1 MLDIKFVRENPDAI
15 DTAMANRQTSWDRE
29 KFFELDDERRAVITE
44 VEELQATRNA
54 ESKKIG
60 ALMKEGKK
68 DEAEAAK
75 EAVRAVNEKIDG
87 LAERRTALEQEQY
100 DFMAHLPNI
109 PCEAT
114 PYGKDE
120 DENIERRRW
129 GTPREFDFEVKDHVD
144 VGAPLGLDFD
154 TAAKESG
161 ARFAFMRGQ
170 IARLHRALAQ
180 FMLDTH
186 TRENGYV
193 ECYTPYIVTAS
204 TMQGTGQLP
213 KFEEDLFAAKKGGAF
228 GEQEQMY
235 LVPTAEVTLTN
246 QVAGMMLSYKDLPLK
261 VTAHTPCFR
270 SEAGAYGRDTRG
282 MIRQHQFDKVE
293 MVRIVR
299 PETSY
304 DDLEVCRTVSS
315 RSPRA
320 TWASVPRRP
329 MTLKSGSQRR
339 TPTARFR
346 PAPTARP
353 SRPAA
358 WALASRMKMARPS
371 TSTRST
377 VPASPSAAR
386 SSPCS
391 KTTRTLTAA

>member
-15 DTAMANRQTSWDRE
+15 DVAMANRQTSWDRE

-75 EAVRAVNEKIDG
+75 KAVRAVNEKIDG

-170 IARLHRALAQ
+170 IARLHRA
-180 FMLDTH
+180 H
-186 TRENGYV
+186 RPV
-193 ECYTPYIVTAS
+193 H
-204 TMQGTGQLP
+204 
-213 KFEEDLFAAKKGGAF
+213 
-228 GEQEQMY
+228 
-235 LVPTAEVTLTN
+235 
-246 QVAGMMLSYKDLPLK
+246 AGH
-261 VTAHTPCFR
+261 AHP
-270 SEAGAYGRDTRG
+270 
-282 MIRQHQFDKVE
+282 
-293 MVRIVR
+293 
-299 PETSY
+299 
-304 DDLEVCRTVSS
+304 
-315 RSPRA
+315 
-320 TWASVPRRP
+320 
-329 MTLKSGSQRR
+329 
-339 TPTARFR
+339 
-346 PAPTARP
+346 
-353 SRPAA
+353 
-358 WALASRMKMARPS
+358 
-371 TSTRST
+371 
-377 VPASPSAAR
+377 
-386 SSPCS
+386 
-391 KTTRTLTAA
+391 

>member
-129 GTPREFDFEVKDHVD
+129 GTPREFDFDFKPHWDLGTDLDILDFERGNKLSGSRFTVL
-144 VGAPLGLDFD
+144 GAPAPVLSAPSSTSSL
-154 TAAKESG
+154 TRTPAVALRSG
-161 ARFAFMRGQ
+161 
-170 IARLHRALAQ
+170 
-180 FMLDTH
+180 
-186 TRENGYV
+186 
-193 ECYTPYIVTAS
+193 
-204 TMQGTGQLP
+204 
-213 KFEEDLFAAKKGGAF
+213 
-228 GEQEQMY
+228 
-235 LVPTAEVTLTN
+235 
-246 QVAGMMLSYKDLPLK
+246 
-261 VTAHTPCFR
+261 
-270 SEAGAYGRDTRG
+270 GRPSSSS
-282 MIRQHQFDKVE
+282 
-293 MVRIVR
+293 VR
-299 PETSY
+299 PCLARVS
-304 DDLEVCRTVSS
+304 CPSS
-315 RSPRA
+315 RTTPIMSRA
-320 TWASVPRRP
+320 T
-329 MTLKSGSQRR
+329 
-339 TPTARFR
+339 
-346 PAPTARP
+346 
-353 SRPAA
+353 
-358 WALASRMKMARPS
+358 
-371 TSTRST
+371 TS
-377 VPASPSAAR
+377 
-386 SSPCS
+386 
-391 KTTRTLTAA
+391 

>member
-129 GTPREFDFEVKDHVD
+129 GTPRVFDFDFKPHWD
-144 VGAPLGLDFD
+144 LGTDLDILDFERGN
-154 TAAKESG
+154 KLSG
-161 ARFAFMRGQ
+161 SRFTV
-170 IARLHRALAQ
+170 L
-180 FMLDTH
+180 
-186 TRENGYV
+186 
-193 ECYTPYIVTAS
+193 
-204 TMQGTGQLP
+204 
-213 KFEEDLFAAKKGGAF
+213 GGA
-228 GEQEQMY
+228 GA
-235 LVPTAEVTLTN
+235 VWSAPSST
-246 QVAGMMLSYKDLPLK
+246 SSSIR
-261 VTAHTPCFR
+261 TPAVVLR
-270 SEAGAYGRDTRG
+270 SGGRPSSSSA
-282 MIRQHQFDKVE
+282 
-293 MVRIVR
+293 R
-299 PETSY
+299 PCLARAS
-304 DDLEVCRTVSS
+304 CPSS
-315 RSPRA
+315 RTTPIMSRA
-320 TWASVPRRP
+320 I
-329 MTLKSGSQRR
+329 
-339 TPTARFR
+339 
-346 PAPTARP
+346 
-353 SRPAA
+353 
-358 WALASRMKMARPS
+358 
-371 TSTRST
+371 TS
-377 VPASPSAAR
+377 
-386 SSPCS
+386 
-391 KTTRTLTAA
+391 